1 MNYEDIQK
9 LFLERGF
16 FFPSSEIYPDSP
28 AGFWDYGP
36 LGVSFRNKFVDL
48 WRKELVRKD
57 DMLEIDGSQILPKNV
72 FVASGHL
79 ENFSDPIVNC
89 ISCNSVFRADR
100 MISSIIGETISE
112 KLSSDLYDKYII
124 DNDIKCSNCQNK
136 LSNVSNFNMMYKVGI
151 GPKQDESFLRP
162 ETCQT
167 IFVDFLRLFKTM
179 RIKLPI
185 GIAQFGKSFR
195 NEISPRQSL
204 LRLREFYQAE
214 IEVFFNPDKID
225 DYSKFSAI
233 SNFQIPICLDGENI
247 LIKSCSDFVDD
258 GIIPNQFIAYYLAI
272 LKQFYDKTGIDPSK
286 MRFRKLPDD
295 DRAFYSSHAFDFE
308 VLTSVGWLELVACN
322 DRSDFDLSRHSNL
335 SGKDFSILDEDSK
348 VLPNVFEISMGV
360 DRSLYSIVEHS
371 FKYENQRSLLSF
383 KPYLSPFHIAIF
395 PLVNKNNLPELA
407 YRIYEDLKLD
417 FNAFYD
423 ESGSIGRRY
432 RRQDEIG
439 TPFCITIDFETLDSE
454 TVTLRNRDSMEQIRI
469 PINDLKNKLHDSI
482 LYSK

>member
-1 MNYEDIQK
+1 MKYEEIQK

-16 FFPSSEIYPDSP
+16 FSPSSEIYPDSP

-36 LGVSFRNKFVDL
+36 LGVSFRNKFIDL
-48 WRKELVRKD
+48 WRKELVRRD
-57 DMLEIDGSQILPKNV
+57 DMLEIDGSQILSKNV

-89 ISCNSVFRADR
+89 ASCNSVFRADR
-100 MISSIIGETISE
+100 MISDILGKNLSE
-112 KLSSDLYDKYII
+112 KLSTDVYDKYIS
-124 DNDIKCSNCQNK
+124 DNNINCQNCNHK
-136 LSNVSNFNMMYKVGI
+136 LSLVSNFNMMYKVGI
-151 GPKQDESFLRP
+151 GPKQEESFLRP

-167 IFVDFLRLFKTM
+167 IFVDFLRLYKTM

-214 IEVFFNPDKID
+214 IEVFFNSAKVDN
-225 DYSKFSAI
+225 YSKFSSI
-233 SNFQIPICLDGENI
+233 SNFEIPICLDDEKI
-247 LIKSCSDFVDD
+247 IIKSCHDFVKD

-272 LKQFYDKTGIDPSK
+272 LKQFFDKTGIDTSK

-308 VLTSVGWLELVACN
+308 VLTSLGWIELVACN

-335 SGKDFSILDEDSK
+335 SGKDITVMDDESKIL
-348 VLPNVFEISMGV
+348 PHVFEISMGIE
-360 DRSLYSIVEHS
+360 RSLYSIFEHS
-371 FKYENQRSLLSF
+371 FKHEDQRSLLSL
-383 KPYLSPFHIAIF
+383 KSYLSPFYCAIF

-407 YRIYEDLKLD
+407 HNIYEDLKLD
-417 FNAFYD
+417 FNVFYD
-423 ESGSIGRRY
+423 KSGSIGRRY

-439 TPFCITIDFETLDSE
+439 TPFCITVDFETLESE

-469 PINDLKNKLHDSI
+469 PIKDIKVKLQDI
-482 LYSK
+482 KL